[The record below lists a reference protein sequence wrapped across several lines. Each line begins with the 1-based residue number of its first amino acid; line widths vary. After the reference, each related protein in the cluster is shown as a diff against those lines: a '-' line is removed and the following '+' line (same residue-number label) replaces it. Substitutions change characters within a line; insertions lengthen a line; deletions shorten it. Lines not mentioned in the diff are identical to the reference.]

1 MMINILVHTLS
12 SYLGYRLFQAGMAVF
27 ALQKSF
33 FFTLAY
39 NNNICNASISV
50 A

>member
-33 FFTLAY
+33 FLHLHIIIIFAML
-39 NNNICNASISV
+39 V
-50 A
+50 FL